1 MIKKIQLFIFLL
13 LVATNISANNK
24 EFKIT
29 NNNDKT
35 ISINIMNE
43 KEENTI
49 YLQAIYSDEVLF
61 EKELKKEK
69 SIVVKIP
76 AEPYLIILKN
86 KNKYELEMGIEPRN
100 GFTKHIDVK
109 IENILYKERLE
120 NEDYKNSLIFFYT
133 FAFIFI
139 LLAVFFNMRNTNKLL
154 KQLEKNKK

>member
-61 EKELKKEK
+61 EKELKKK
-69 SIVVKIP
+69 PITDLKIFNF
-76 AEPYLIILKN
+76 KN
-86 KNKYELEMGIEPRN
+86 E
-100 GFTKHIDVK
+100 
-109 IENILYKERLE
+109 
-120 NEDYKNSLIFFYT
+120 
-133 FAFIFI
+133 
-139 LLAVFFNMRNTNKLL
+139 
-154 KQLEKNKK
+154 